1 MVLARYLGRKVA
13 WTLVVLL
20 VALVLNFLLPRLIPG
35 NPVDAIVG
43 QIARGGGT
51 GGAQLQQIHE
61 HFMKEFGLDKPL
73 WQQFLVYVGNVL
85 RGDFGTSFGQYPA
98 SVNSL
103 IGQALPWSLAIQ
115 LPAIIVGWL
124 LGNLLGALAAF
135 KGGWFDRGAF
145 VGSLFFSSVPPF
157 ALAII
162 LLFLVA
168 VKGGVL
174 PVGGAYSFGLSP
186 ELSLTFFGDAVTYFW
201 LPFWSLVLVFIGG
214 QAVGMRSMAVYEL
227 GSDYVNYNRGL
238 GVRDG
243 ITVRYIFRNAMLPQI
258 TGLALSIAAL
268 ISGGLITELVFSYPG
283 LGTLLFNAIGQNDYP
298 VIQAITLLITLAVLI
313 ANFAVDVLTGFIDP
327 RIRAAQSGDR

>member
-1 MVLARYLGRKVA
+1 MTLAKYLGRKLA
-13 WTLVVLL
+13 WTVVVFF

-43 QIARGGGT
+43 QLARGGGT
-51 GGAQLQQIHE
+51 GGEQLRQVHE
-61 HFMKEFGLDKPL
+61 HFMQEFGLDKPL
-73 WQQFLVYVGNVL
+73 WQQFLIYVGHVL

-98 SVNSL
+98 SVNHL
-103 IGQALPWSLAIQ
+103 IGQALPWTVAIQ
-115 LPAIIVGWL
+115 VPAIVVGWTI
-124 LGNLLGALAAF
+124 GNILGAVAAF
-135 KGGWFDRGAF
+135 KGGWLDRGAF

-162 LLFLVA
+162 LLYVVS
-168 VKGGVL
+168 VKAGVL

-186 ELSLTFFGDAVTYFW
+186 AWTPAFFGDAITYFW

-243 ITVRYIFRNAMLPQI
+243 ITVRYIFRNAMLPQF
-258 TGLALSIAAL
+258 TGLGLSIAAL
-268 ISGGLITELVFSYPG
+268 IGGGLITELVFSYPG

-298 VIQAITLLITLAVLI
+298 VIQAITLMITLAVLI

-327 RIRAAQSGDR
+327 RIRAAQSGER

>member
-1 MVLARYLGRKVA
+1 MVLAKYIGRKLA
-13 WTLVVLL
+13 WTLVVLV
-20 VALVLNFLLPRLIPG
+20 VALMLNFLLPRLIPG

-43 QIARGGGT
+43 QIAAGGGT

-61 HFMKEFGLDKPL
+61 HFMQEFGLNKPL
-73 WQQFLVYVGNVL
+73 WQQFLIYVGNVL
-85 RGDFGTSFGQYPA
+85 QGDFGTSFGQYPA
-98 SVNSL
+98 SVSHL

-115 LPAIIVGWL
+115 LPAIIVGWV
-124 LGNLLGALAAF
+124 LGNILGALAAF

-162 LLFLVA
+162 LLFV
-168 VKGGVL
+168 VGVQMGVL
-174 PVGGAYSFGLSP
+174 PVGGAYSFGMTP

-238 GVRDG
+238 GVRDAM
-243 ITVRYIFRNAMLPQI
+243 TVRYIFRNAMLPQF
-258 TGLALSIAAL
+258 TGLGLSIAAL
-268 ISGGLITELVFSYPG
+268 ITGGLIIELVFSYPG

-313 ANFAVDVLTGFIDP
+313 ANFTVDVLTGFIDP
-327 RIRAAQSGDR
+327 RIRAAQSGER

>member
-1 MVLARYLGRKVA
+1 MVLAKYLGRKVA
-13 WTLVVLL
+13 WTIVVFF

-43 QIARGGGT
+43 QLARGGGT
-51 GGAQLQQIHE
+51 GGEQLQQVHE
-61 HFMKEFGLDKPL
+61 HFMQEFGLDQPL
-73 WQQFLVYVGNVL
+73 WQQFLTYVGNVL
-85 RGDFGTSFGQYPA
+85 QGDFGTSFGQYPA
-98 SVNSL
+98 SVGSL
-103 IGQALPWSLAIQ
+103 IMQALPWTLAIQ
-115 LPAIIVGWL
+115 VPAIIVGWV
-124 LGNLLGALAAF
+124 LGNILGAVAAF

-157 ALAII
+157 AFAI
-162 LLFLVA
+162 LLLFIIA
-168 VKGGVL
+168 VQMGML

-186 ELSLTFFGDAVTYFW
+186 EWSFAFFGDDLTYFW

-227 GSDYVNYNRGL
+227 GTDYVNYNRGL
-238 GVRDG
+238 GVKDSF
-243 ITVRYIFRNAMLPQI
+243 TVRYIFRNAMLPQI

-283 LGTLLFNAIGQNDYP
+283 LGPLLFTAIGQNDYP
-298 VIQAITLLITLAVLI
+298 VIQAITLLITLAVLL

>member
-1 MVLARYLGRKVA
+1 MALARYLGRKLA
-13 WTLVVLL
+13 WTVVVFF

-43 QIARGGGT
+43 QLARGGGT
-51 GGAQLQQIHE
+51 GGEQLKQVHE
-61 HFMKEFGLDKPL
+61 HFMEEFGLNKPL
-73 WQQFLVYVGNVL
+73 WQQFFIYVGHVL

-103 IGQALPWSLAIQ
+103 IGQALPWTIAIQ
-115 LPAIIVGWL
+115 LPAIVVGWII
-124 LGNLLGALAAF
+124 GNVLGAVAAF
-135 KGGWFDRGAF
+135 RGGWVDRGAF

-157 ALAII
+157 AFAII
-162 LLFLVA
+162 LLYVVA
-168 VKGGVL
+168 VQLGVL

-186 ELSLTFFGDAVTYFW
+186 ELSGAFFGDAITYFW

-243 ITVRYIFRNAMLPQI
+243 ITTRYIFRNAMLPQF
-258 TGLALSIAAL
+258 TGLGLSIAAL

-327 RIRAAQSGDR
+327 RIRAAQSGER

>member
-1 MVLARYLGRKVA
+1 MALARYLGRKLA
-13 WTLVVLL
+13 WTLVVFF
-20 VALVLNFLLPRLIPG
+20 VALVLNFYLPRLIPG

-43 QIARGGGT
+43 GLARGGGA
-51 GGAQLQQIHE
+51 GGEQLKQVHE
-61 HFMKEFGLDKPL
+61 HFMKEFGLDKPQ
-73 WQQFLVYVGNVL
+73 WQQFLVYVGNVF

-98 SVNSL
+98 SVGSL
-103 IGQALPWSLAIQ
+103 IGQALPWTLALQ
-115 LPAIIVGWL
+115 LPAIIVGWV
-124 LGNLLGALAAF
+124 LGNILGAVAAF

-157 ALAII
+157 AFAII
-162 LLFLVA
+162 LLFV
-168 VKGGVL
+168 VGVTMQVL
-174 PVGGAYSFGLSP
+174 PVGGAYSFGLTP
-186 ELSLTFFGDAVTYFW
+186 ELSFAFFGDAITYFW

-238 GVRDG
+238 GVKDSR
-243 ITVRYIFRNAMLPQI
+243 TVRYIFRNAMLPQI

-298 VIQAITLLITLAVLI
+298 VISAITLLITLAVLI
-313 ANFAVDVLTGFIDP
+313 ANFAVDILTGFIDP
-327 RIRAAQSGDR
+327 RIRAAQSGER

>member
-1 MVLARYLGRKVA
+1 MVLARYLGRKLA
-13 WTLVVLL
+13 WTVVVFF

-43 QIARGGGT
+43 QLARGGGT
-51 GGAQLQQIHE
+51 GGEQLQQVHE
-61 HFMKEFGLDKPL
+61 HFMQEFGLDKPL
-73 WQQFLVYVGNVL
+73 WQQFLIYVGNVL
-85 RGDFGTSFGQYPA
+85 QGDFGTSFGQYPA

-115 LPAIIVGWL
+115 LPAIIIGWIV
-124 LGNLLGALAAF
+124 GNLLGALAAF

-157 ALAII
+157 AFAII
-162 LLFLVA
+162 LLFV
-168 VKGGVL
+168 VGVQMGIL
-174 PVGGAYSFGLSP
+174 PIGGAYSFGLTP
-186 ELSLTFFGDAVTYFW
+186 ELSVAFFGDALTYFW

-214 QAVGMRSMAVYEL
+214 QAVGMRSMAIYEL

-243 ITVRYIFRNAMLPQI
+243 ITVRYIFRNAMLPQF
-258 TGLALSIAAL
+258 TGLGLSIAAL
-268 ISGGLITELVFSYPG
+268 ITGGLIIELVFSYPG

-313 ANFAVDVLTGFIDP
+313 ANFTVDILTGFIDP
-327 RIRAAQSGDR
+327 RIRAAQSGER